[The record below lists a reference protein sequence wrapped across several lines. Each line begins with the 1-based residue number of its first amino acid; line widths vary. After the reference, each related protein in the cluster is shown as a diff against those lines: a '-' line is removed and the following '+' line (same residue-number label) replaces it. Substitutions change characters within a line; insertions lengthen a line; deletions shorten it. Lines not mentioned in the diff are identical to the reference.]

1 MAKKKKEEVVEATTE
16 EPKLDTKVDKIKVK
30 PKMKK
35 FVEPEDG
42 VVKVDLNKKEVN
54 DKQEETNLDTETKEE
69 VVNEKPQKQDSVEK
83 EDIPVIEEII
93 SEKETNK
100 EVEETVEA
108 IEEAITDSI
117 EKSKPLPESV
127 DKLIKFMEETGGDLN
142 DYVGLN
148 KDYNEL
154 DNQDLLYEY
163 YKQTKPHLD
172 SEEISFLMED
182 QFSYNE
188 SEDNEKEIKRKKL
201 ALKEQVASAKSHLD
215 GLKSKYY
222 EDIKM
227 GSKLT
232 SEQQEAIDFFNRY
245 KKSEQEQKQ
254 VAKKQKSTFLN
265 KTDQVFND
273 EFKGFEYSV
282 GEKKFRFN
290 VNNANKVKDTQTDI
304 NNFVRKFLNEKN
316 EMSDARGYHKGLF
329 TAMNADAIANH
340 FYEQGKTDALK
351 DSIAKSKNVDMSP
364 RQAYG
369 EIQKGGLKV
378 KALNDDGPD
387 FKFKIKNK

>member
-69 VVNEKPQKQDSVEK
+69 VVDEKPQKQDSVEK
-83 EDIPVIEEII
+83 EDKPVIEEII
-93 SEKETNK
+93 SEKEINK
-100 EVEETVEA
+100 EVEETAEV

-117 EKSKPLPESV
+117 EKNKPLPENV

-188 SEDNEKEIKRKKL
+188 SEDSEKEIKRKKL

-222 EDIKM
+222 KDIKM

-254 VAKKQKSTFLN
+254 IAKKQKSTFLN

-273 EFKGFEYSV
+273 EFKGFEYNV